1 MSGRDEAVVDPD
13 FSGEGGLQTHMK
25 GRVEPLNTLN
35 PSLCGPLWYSTE
47 RFLLHCTEAVH

>member
-25 GRVEPLNTLN
+25 GSVEALTP
-35 PSLCGPLWYSTE
+35 
-47 RFLLHCTEAVH
+47 